1 MIFNKRI
8 FLGEEIF
15 LFKTVDNVVTL
26 VIESRLKSSSLNIYH
41 VYKF

>member
-1 MIFNKRI
+1 MIFNKRM
-8 FLGEEIF
+8 FLGEGIF